1 MKGTAKYSC
10 MNLSGRQIVMGRR
23 YQETDSCLYQICIS
37 DWCGVKS
44 FAPPV
49 ERCKALVQQE
59 QISDV
64 LQNRGETGD
73 QILNSFIEPKHN
85 PCNSLWLYESHQR
98 KLGYRYLKRYLFKPE
113 TSPALIKRINK
124 FWKAIKKECNGNSS
138 VSIQK
143 PKALTATAT
152 FIYLR
157 NSFRFY
163 HLHMENNFLL
173 STVIMPQASWLLA
186 NRTPVCALCLTVKN
200 TQR

>member
-10 MNLSGRQIVMGRR
+10 MNLSGRQIVTGRR

-44 FAPPV
+44 FTPPV

-64 LQNRGETGD
+64 LQTRGETGD

-113 TSPALIKRINK
+113 TSPPLIKRINK
-124 FWKAIKKECNGNSS
+124 FWKAIKKECNWNSS

-143 PKALTATAT
+143 PKALT
-152 FIYLR
+152 
-157 NSFRFY
+157 NSMYWPLPPSHIWETLSDSITCIWKTTSCFQQWSCHRLPGY
-163 HLHMENNFLL
+163 YQAGHLYVLF
-173 STVIMPQASWLLA
+173 A
-186 NRTPVCALCLTVKN
+186 
-200 TQR
+200 